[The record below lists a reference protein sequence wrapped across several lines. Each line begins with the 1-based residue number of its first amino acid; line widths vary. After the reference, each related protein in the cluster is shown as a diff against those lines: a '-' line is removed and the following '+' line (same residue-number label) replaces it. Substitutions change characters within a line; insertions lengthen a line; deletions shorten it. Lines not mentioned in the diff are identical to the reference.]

1 MAVPYRLC
9 AAPTSAG
16 PGVILVA
23 LGANLPSEA
32 GSPVETLA
40 AAMRALDA
48 AGLRVVA
55 RSRIYESPPWPPSDQ
70 PWYAN
75 AVVRLE
81 SRLEPEALLE
91 RLHAIERAFGRVRTV
106 PNAPRALDLD
116 LLDHDGKIR
125 RAGAPLLPHPRMRDR
140 AFVLLP
146 LAELAPDWRHPEDGA
161 PLARLIAD
169 LPLGTVCRPL
179 QEPKPTG

>member
-1 MAVPYRLC
+1 MIY
-9 AAPTSAG
+9 
-16 PGVILVA
+16 VA

-32 GSPVETLA
+32 GPPARTLV
-40 AAMRALDA
+40 AAMEALDA
-48 AGLRVVA
+48 AGLRVAA

-81 SRLEPEALLE
+81 TRLDPETLLA
-91 RLHAIERAFGRVRTV
+91 RLHAVERAFGRVRSV

-116 LLDHDGKIR
+116 LIDHGGAVR
-125 RAGAPLLPHPRMRDR
+125 GEGAPLLPHPRMAAR

-146 LAELAPDWRHPEDGA
+146 LAELAPDWRHPVDGT
-161 PLARLIAD
+161 PITTLIARLPAD
-169 LPLGTVCRPL
+169 TICRPL
-179 QEPKPTG
+179 AETPPSD